1 MRFVSMSAN
10 FHAGNFRNAELAI
23 SEPKVAII
31 NGQSRVVQSEP
42 YKVSDALPIQFSQ
55 LGLLQSDIEAAKDH
69 WRTFPGLPLEE
80 DGVTPAN
87 PVECGRIGVFDS
99 EEWQRRYDLPNEDRE
114 AVEQKLLRSPFYG
127 EDFIKVE
134 AAYLAPQKPWASY
147 DETHH
152 FKIPG
157 LAVELGLVAEA
168 LAYEQ
173 ATKNR
178 EGVVKALEDKLPA
191 AEDVTGEVVTA

>member
-23 SEPKVAII
+23 SEPKVALID
-31 NGQSRVVQSEP
+31 GKSRVVQSEP
-42 YKVSDALPIQFSQ
+42 YKVSDSLPMQFSQ
-55 LGLLQSDIEAAKDH
+55 LGLLQSDIEAAKAH

-87 PVECGRIGVFDS
+87 PVDCGRIGVFNTED
-99 EEWQRRYDLPNEDRE
+99 WQERYGLTDDERE
-114 AVEQKLLRSPFYG
+114 QAEQMLLRSPFCG
-127 EDFIKVE
+127 EDYIKVE
-134 AAYLAPQKPWASY
+134 TPASLITKPWASY

-157 LAVELGLVAEA
+157 LAVELDLVAEA

-173 ATKNR
+173 ANKNR
-178 EGVVKALEDKLPA
+178 EGVVKALEDKIPA
-191 AEDVTGEVVTA
+191 ETEAAGEIVAA